1 MVTIHDVA
9 KKAGVSTATVS
20 HVINKTRFVS
30 ESAARRVRRA
40 MQGLHYQPNA
50 VARSLRRKHTRTL
63 GLVLPDSSNP
73 FFAEVARG
81 VEDFA
86 FQQGYTVLFGSSDG
100 DLEKESEYLRVF
112 IEKQVD
118 GLIFVAAGE
127 STRNIR
133 QLQVEHLPLVVVDR
147 EFKNVVADYVVA
159 DNRRGG
165 FLATEHLIQL
175 GHRVIACIAGPS
187 SVTPSAERVIGYQD
201 ALKSHKIPFDS
212 KLLRR
217 GDFQAP
223 SGFAATQFFLARK
236 SKRPTAIFACNDM
249 MALGAL
255 SAIYKAGL
263 RVPDDMAIVGF
274 DDIAL
279 ASYSSPPLTTIQQ
292 PKYEMGQLAAQILI
306 DRIGTKKKSQVQRH
320 LLSTHLVAR
329 ESSTRGA
336 A

>member
-9 KKAGVSTATVS
+9 KKAGVSTTTVS
-20 HVINKTRFVS
+20 HVINQTRFVS
-30 ESAARRVRRA
+30 EAAARRVQRA
-40 MQGLHYQPNA
+40 MRELHYQPNA
-50 VARSLRRKHTRTL
+50 IARSLRRKHTRTL
-63 GLVLPDSSNP
+63 GLILPDSSNP

-86 FQQGYTVLFGSSDG
+86 FRQGYNVLFGSSDS
-100 DLEKESEYLRVF
+100 DLEKENAYLRVF

-127 STRNIR
+127 STRNI
-133 QLQVEHLPLVVVDR
+133 QQFQTEHLPLVVVDR

-187 SVTPSAERVIGYQD
+187 TVTPSADRVTGYRD
-201 ALKSHKIPFDS
+201 ALQAHHLSFNS
-212 KLLRR
+212 KLVRR
-217 GDFQAP
+217 GDFQAS
-223 SGFAATQFFLARK
+223 SGFAAAQFFLRQK
-236 SKRPTAIFACNDM
+236 PRPSAIFACNDL

-255 SAIYKAGL
+255 GAIYNAGL

-279 ASYSSPPLTTIQQ
+279 ASYTSPPLTTIQQ
-292 PKYEMGQLAAQILI
+292 PKYEMGQLAAQILLE
-306 DRIGTKKKSQVQRH
+306 RITTKKKIGVQRH
-320 LLSTHLVAR
+320 LLPTRLVVR
-329 ESSTRGA
+329 ESTARGKK
-336 A
+336 